1 MMRPLLTALLLGPVA
16 AKHEPPSDI
25 RIIKIM
31 APRCTTKTGPN
42 DEVTVHYSGW
52 LKENYPE
59 GAMFDSSK
67 KREKPFT
74 FQLGKKKVIKGWEE
88 SLQDMCPGEKR
99 LLEIPPHYAY
109 GSKGAG
115 KLIPPDS
122 TLVFEVELIA
132 HKPMNEEL

>member
-1 MMRPLLTALLLGPVA
+1 MFAFFALALGVLG
-16 AKHEPPSDI
+16 KHEPPADI

-31 APRCTTKTGPN
+31 APRCAEKTGPT

-74 FQLGKKKVIKGWEE
+74 FQLGKKKVIRGWEE

-122 TLVFEVELIA
+122 TLVFEVELLSMKKMEA
-132 HKPMNEEL
+132 EL